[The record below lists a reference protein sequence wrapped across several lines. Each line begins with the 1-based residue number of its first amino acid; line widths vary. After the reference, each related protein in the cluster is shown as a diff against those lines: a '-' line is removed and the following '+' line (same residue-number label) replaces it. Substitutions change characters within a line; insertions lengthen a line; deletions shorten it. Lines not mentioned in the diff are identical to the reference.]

1 MRARVVIAILLF
13 GIGFVWV
20 GQGIGLIGGSFMTGE
35 AVWAVIGGLAIA
47 IGLALLH
54 GVQRDRRRNADD
66 DQ

>member
-47 IGLALLH
+47 LALLH
-54 GVQRDRRRNADD
+54 GVQRDRRRNADH

>member
-20 GQGIGLIGGSFMTGE
+20 GQGIGLIGG
-35 AVWAVIGGLAIA
+35 LAIA
-47 IGLALLH
+47 LALALLR
-54 GVQRDRRRNADD
+54 GVQRERRRNADH